1 MEALMECA
9 YKGGMLVS
17 CRDQASGAELAV
29 EAGVNEG
36 RSHCSPPD
44 LCAAA
49 LASCL
54 MTIIAGYAEVRGLG
68 TEGLKASVATSVR
81 ERPYSILRLA
91 VTFSLSG
98 KGWSEHDRT
107 GVSRAIRSCPVHKA
121 FGPQIAQE
129 IAFDWLD

>member
-1 MEALMECA
+1 M
-9 YKGGMLVS
+9 
-17 CRDQASGAELAV
+17 V

-36 RSHCSPPD
+36 RCHCSPPD